1 MATPTTLPATFVS
14 GNVLEASQLN
24 ALRGAFRVLQVV
36 STTKTDTFSAS
47 VATGSS
53 TAITGLSVAI
63 TPSATTSTIL
73 VFASVPMAISVA
85 DSGTY
90 LTLYRGATAI
100 GVGASPGSRQAVTT
114 SMMGNSNLDTIG
126 SASLCFLDSPA
137 TTSATTY
144 SVNISHASG
153 VTRTLSV
160 NRTNNDTNNSASARA
175 VATITVLEISA

>member
-14 GNVLEASQLN
+14 GNVLTAAQLN
-24 ALRGAFRVLQVV
+24 DLRGAFRVLQVV
-36 STTKTDTFSAS
+36 STTKTDTFSAA

-63 TPSATTSTIL
+63 TPSATTSNIL
-73 VFASVPMAISVA
+73 VLAFVPMAISIA
-85 DSGTY
+85 DSGPY
-90 LTLYRGATAI
+90 LTLYRGATPI

-114 SMMGNSNLDTIG
+114 AMMGNSNLGTIG

-144 SVNISHASG
+144 SVNISHSSG
-153 VTRTLSV
+153 LTRTLSV
-160 NRTNNDTNNSASARA
+160 NRSNDDTNSSPFARA
-175 VATITVLEISA
+175 VASITVLEISA